1 MRISKSTLKQIIKE
15 EFNLVLEETPSDKAA
30 IAQKMREMAQ
40 NLSGIQSNE
49 LELINFFLDLINLAK
64 EENINVP
71 ELRRR
76 LGLVKQAAEKI

>member
-76 LGLVKQAAEKI
+76 LGLVKQAA

>member
-1 MRISKSTLKQIIKE
+1 MKLTKSKLKQIIKE
-15 EFNLVLEETPSDKAA
+15 ELNLVLEEAPPQASAL
-30 IAQKMREMAQ
+30 AQKMRQVSQ

-49 LELINFFLDLINLAK
+49 LELVNFFLDLINLAK

-71 ELRRR
+71 DLRRR

>member
-1 MRISKSTLKQIIKE
+1 MKVAKSKLKQIIKE
-15 EFNLVLEETPSDKAA
+15 EFNLVLEEAPSGKAA

>member
-15 EFNLVLEETPSDKAA
+15 EFNLVLEEAPSDKAA

-49 LELINFFLDLINLAK
+49 L
-64 EENINVP
+64 
-71 ELRRR
+71 
-76 LGLVKQAAEKI
+76 